1 MQALVYDGQTLQVRD
16 DYPRPVPPPGEALV
30 RVRLAGICN
39 TDLEIVRGYMGF
51 RGVLGHEFVGVVE
64 ECAVRSEAV
73 RNEAQSEAERRLVR
87 SEARSEAEGRLAG
100 SEARSEAERRLVRS
114 EAQSEAEGRLAG
126 SEARSEAEGR
136 LIGQRVVGEINA
148 YCGECP
154 TCRAGRPT
162 HCPHRTT
169 LGIWGRDGAFA
180 EYLTLP
186 IRNLHVVP
194 DGVPDEAAVFTE
206 PLAAALE
213 ILEGV
218 HIRPTD
224 RVVVLGDGKLG
235 LLVAQVLALLGG
247 DLTVVGRHRE
257 KLAILARRGIPTA
270 LESEAEGLTA
280 DVVVECTGKPEGF
293 AAARRILR
301 PRGTLVLKSTY
312 HGRVEA
318 DLTGLVVDEITLA
331 GSRCGPFP
339 PALRLLQ
346 RGLVDVLPLVSAV
359 YPLAQGVEAFARAAE
374 PGVLKVLLRVE

>member
-1 MQALVYDGQTLQVRD
+1 VQALVYDGEVLQLRE

-51 RGVLGHEFVGVVE
+51 RGVLGHEFVGTVE
-64 ECAVRSEAV
+64 EAEDRS
-73 RNEAQSEAERRLVR
+73 
-87 SEARSEAEGRLAG
+87 
-100 SEARSEAERRLVRS
+100 
-114 EAQSEAEGRLAG
+114 
-126 SEARSEAEGR
+126 

-186 IRNLHVVP
+186 VRNLHKVP
-194 DGVPDEAAVFTE
+194 DTISDEEAVFTE

-213 ILEGV
+213 ILEQV
-218 HIRPTD
+218 HLRPTD

-235 LLVAQVLALLGG
+235 LLVAQVLALMGC
-247 DLTVVGRHRE
+247 DLLAVGRHRE
-257 KLAILARRGIPTA
+257 KLAILARRGIPTL
-270 LESEAEGLTA
+270 LEAEAEGLAA
-280 DVVVECTGKPEGF
+280 DVVVECTGRPEGF

-301 PRGTLVLKSTY
+301 PRGMLVLKSTY
-312 HGRVEA
+312 HGGVEA
-318 DLTGLVVDEITLA
+318 DLTGLVVDEITLV

-346 RGLVDVLPLVSAV
+346 RGLVDVQPLISAV
-359 YPLAQGVEAFARAAE
+359 YPLDRGMEAFARAAE
-374 PGVLKVLLRVE
+374 PGVLKVLLQVG

>member
-1 MQALVYDGQTLQVRD
+1 MQALVYDGEVLQLRE

-51 RGVLGHEFVGVVE
+51 RGVLGHEFVGTVE
-64 ECAVRSEAV
+64 EAEDRS
-73 RNEAQSEAERRLVR
+73 
-87 SEARSEAEGRLAG
+87 
-100 SEARSEAERRLVRS
+100 
-114 EAQSEAEGRLAG
+114 
-126 SEARSEAEGR
+126 

-186 IRNLHVVP
+186 VRNLHTVP
-194 DGVPDEAAVFTE
+194 DAISDEEAVFTE

-213 ILEGV
+213 ILEQV
-218 HIRPTD
+218 HLRPTD

-235 LLVAQVLALLGG
+235 LLVAQVLALMGC
-247 DLTVVGRHRE
+247 DLLAVGRHRE
-257 KLAILARRGIPTA
+257 KLAILARRGIPTL
-270 LESEAEGLTA
+270 LEAEAEGLAA
-280 DVVVECTGKPEGF
+280 DVVVECTGRPEGF

-301 PRGTLVLKSTY
+301 PRGMLVLKSTY
-312 HGRVEA
+312 HGGVEA
-318 DLTGLVVDEITLA
+318 DLTGLVVDEITLV

-346 RGLVDVLPLVSAV
+346 RGLVDVQPLISAV
-359 YPLAQGVEAFARAAE
+359 YPLDRGMEAFARAAE
-374 PGVLKVLLRVE
+374 PGVLKVLLQVG

>member
-1 MQALVYDGQTLQVRD
+1 MLALVYDGKDLLLRD

-64 ECAVRSEAV
+64 DAEDRS
-73 RNEAQSEAERRLVR
+73 LV
-87 SEARSEAEGRLAG
+87 GR
-100 SEARSEAERRLVRS
+100 
-114 EAQSEAEGRLAG
+114 
-126 SEARSEAEGR
+126 
-136 LIGQRVVGEINA
+136 RVVGEINA

-162 HCPHRTT
+162 HCPNRTT

-186 IRNLHVVP
+186 ARNLHVVP
-194 DGVPDEAAVFTE
+194 DDIPDEAAVFTE

-213 ILEGV
+213 ILEQV
-218 HIRPTD
+218 HLHPTD

-235 LLVAQVLALLGG
+235 LLVAQVLGLMGC
-247 DLTVVGRHRE
+247 DLTVVGHHRG
-257 KLAILARRGIPTA
+257 KLDILARRGIPTA
-270 LESEAEGLTA
+270 LESELEGLTA
-280 DVVVECTGKPEGF
+280 DVVVECTGRPEGF
-293 AAARRILR
+293 AVARRILR

-318 DLTGLVVDEITLA
+318 DLTGLVVDEITLV

-346 RGLVDVLPLVSAV
+346 RGLVDVLSLVSEV

-374 PGVLKVLLRVE
+374 RGTLKVLLRVG